1 MPPKPKFTKDEIVT
15 AAFEL
20 ARAEGAQALTAREVG
35 RRLGVSSSPI
45 FTVFTDMAELHAA
58 VEGRAEVCFKEYM
71 AMAEDYAPA
80 YKKRGMQWVRFAQD
94 EPMLFRLLFMSARG
108 DALNFDRAQQ
118 IIPFGKETDIAI
130 IMRDYHATRE
140 QAEHLSARCGYI
152 LTACAHCARRRSAVF
167 RMRRSPCSSA
177 KCSRAWCMCCAPAA
191 SRRRC
196 SLWKRAT
203 LKAHARRLGGSEPVK
218 RISAERRER
227 GGDESAMT
235 EKEKMQRQ
243 MNRAPAAMQAG
254 RNLRRYRWNLS

>member
-58 VEGRAEVCFKEYM
+58 VEGRAEACFKEYM

-108 DALNFDRAQQ
+108 DALDFDRAQQ

-140 QAEHLSARCGYI
+140 QAEHL
-152 LTACAHCARRRSAVF
+152 F
-167 RMRRSPCSSA
+167 RQM
-177 KCSRAWCMCCAPAA
+177 WIYTYGL
-191 SRRRC
+191 C
-196 SLWKRAT
+196 SLCAAKVCRFSDEEIAVQLGEVFAGMVYVLRSGSVT
-203 LKAHARRLGGSEPVK
+203 AAVQPVEKGDIEKLKPGVSV
-218 RISAERRER
+218 
-227 GGDESAMT
+227 D
-235 EKEKMQRQ
+235 
-243 MNRAPAAMQAG
+243 
-254 RNLRRYRWNLS
+254 LSR